1 MNETLEALVLPD
13 GGLLNRVDYG
23 DAIAPWTFGVTELIR
38 CLQARGLRV

>member
-1 MNETLEALVLPD
+1 MSETLEALVLPH

-23 DAIAPWTFGVTELIR
+23 DASAPWTFGVTERSR